1 MHIALIAMSGV
12 RAANPELNAVGLTMP
27 GFVERSKVIASLP
40 SLSLL
45 TLAGM
50 TPDRI
55 EVSYHEVADLRKLDE
70 LPQCDVAAIASFS
83 AQIKDA
89 YELSDRYR
97 TLGVRTVLG
106 GLHVTARPDEAAQ
119 HADAIV
125 IGEGE
130 IGWPILL
137 ADLEAGRLKQRYV
150 TDGRSF
156 SLADAPM
163 PRFDLLDMDRY
174 NRITVQT
181 QRGCPWRCEFCAASI
196 RLTPLYKMKP
206 VHKVIAEIREI
217 KRLWPKPFIE
227 FADDNSF
234 VHRRHSKQL
243 LRAVAAE
250 GIRWFT
256 ESDVSIADDPELL
269 ALMREA
275 GCAEVLIGLESPSAG
290 GLNGVELRRNWKHG
304 RVGRY
309 LEAVE
314 RIQSHGIA
322 VNGCFVLGLDGDGPE
337 IFDAVYDF
345 VQASGQFDVQITVL
359 TPFPGTPM
367 YDRLLADGRLLE
379 PDAWERCT
387 MFDVNFRP
395 AQMSPAELQH
405 QLVELGRRLY
415 TEDERARRRS
425 AFHEHRRS
433 FLREARQRRMSA

>member
-1 MHIALIAMSGV
+1 VHIALIAMSGV

-55 EVSYHEVADLRKLDE
+55 EVSYHDVADLRQLDE

-130 IGWPILL
+130 IGWPVLL
-137 ADLEAGRLKQRYV
+137 ADLEAGRLKKRYA

-156 SLADAPM
+156 SLTDAPM

-206 VHKVIAEIREI
+206 VDKVIAEIREI

-234 VHRRHSKQL
+234 VHRRHSKEL

-275 GCAEVLIGLESPSAG
+275 GCAEVLIGLESPRAG

-304 RVGRY
+304 RVGHY
-309 LEAVE
+309 LEAIE

-359 TPFPGTPM
+359 TAFPGTPM

-379 PDAWERCT
+379 PEAWERCT

-395 AQMSPAELQH
+395 AQMSPGELQH
-405 QLVELGRRLY
+405 NLVALGRRLY
-415 TEDERARRRS
+415 TDGERVRRRS

>member
-12 RAANPELNAVGLTMP
+12 RAASPELNAVGLTMP

-55 EVSYHEVADLRKLDE
+55 EVSYHEVADLRQLDQ

-119 HADAIV
+119 HADAVV

-130 IGWPILL
+130 IGWPMLL
-137 ADLEAGRLKQRYV
+137 ADLEAGRLKKRYA

-156 SLADAPM
+156 SLADGPM

-206 VHKVIAEIREI
+206 VDGVIAEIREI

-243 LRAVAAE
+243 LREVAAE

-275 GCAEVLIGLESPSAG
+275 GCAEVLIGLESPRAG

-304 RVGRY
+304 RVGHY
-309 LEAVE
+309 LEAIE

-359 TPFPGTPM
+359 TAFPGTPM

-379 PDAWERCT
+379 PEAWERCT

-395 AQMSPAELQH
+395 AQMSPGELQH
-405 QLVELGRRLY
+405 NLVALGRRLY
-415 TEDERARRRS
+415 TDDERVRRRS